1 MSMTRNPVAR
11 DVLNQI
17 VMDPQYPDVM
27 HVPVFSIPQI
37 VLAGGALALFGA
49 STAGYMTG
57 QFPLLAA
64 MFCNLIAVYLAFTPL
79 HDASHRAVSSNGFLN
94 DLIGVVTG
102 QLLLPGINMTAFR
115 TIHMDHHR
123 YVGQEGRDPDT
134 AFVKPPRPFG
144 LFYLMFADVHWA
156 IWYVR
161 YGRHLWSRKAGAYI
175 LLLLVMLV
183 ASHAAFLLSPWWKE
197 FLLLYVVP
205 QRLGLGVVAYTFA
218 HIQHP
223 HGLTWDNEPFQSTLY
238 VRGNSPF
245 RRLMF
250 GQEEHIIHHLTPH
263 IPWFKYKRV
272 WDLAN
277 GVLRKQGIPGRGWFE
292 GPGEFLIPSSD
303 DRLPIAMRVT
313 AVTAD
318 VPGVRSIT
326 LEPINGIALGKADAG
341 AHIDLHL
348 PGNLVRQ
355 YSLVEANDRHFRI
368 AVRLDLSG
376 RGGSKAVHQLKAGDT
391 LLVGRPRNNFVLY
404 ETGTRFILIAGGIGV
419 TPMVSM
425 ARRLTELGKPFEL
438 HLCARDAATAPLWK
452 ELQASNFAGHCYL
465 HPDKED
471 GSSSLDAKSLLSNPD
486 TLSMIYLCGPQGF
499 MDSLRQQAMAAGW
512 HKSQIRTEN
521 FSAAVAEESEQEPF
535 TVRLSASKRD
545 VEVGADESII
555 DALARVGID
564 VPFACM
570 QGTCGTCITPV
581 TEGEIAHRDAY
592 LGEEDKA
599 RMDRMCLC
607 VSRAKAQSISI
618 DL

>member
-17 VMDPQYPDVM
+17 VMDPRYPDVM

-57 QFPLLAA
+57 QLPLLAA

-134 AFVKPPRPFG
+134 AFVKPPKPFG

-161 YGRHLWSRKAGAYI
+161 YGRHLWSRKAGAHI
-175 LLLLVMLV
+175 LLLLVTLV

-250 GQEEHIIHHLTPH
+250 GQEEHIIHHITPH

-292 GPGEFLIPSSD
+292 GPGEFPIPSSD

-313 AVTAD
+313 SVTAD

-376 RGGSKAVHQLKAGDT
+376 RGGSRAVHQLEIGDT

-419 TPMVSM
+419 TPMISM
-425 ARRLTELGKPFEL
+425 ARRLKELGKPFEL
-438 HLCARDAATAPLWK
+438 HLCARDATSAPLWQ
-452 ELQASNFAGHCYL
+452 ELQASDFAEHCHL

-471 GSSSLDAKSLLSNPD
+471 GSSSFDSRSVLGKPD
-486 TLSMIYLCGPQGF
+486 TLSMVYLCGPQGF
-499 MDSLRQQAMAAGW
+499 MDSLRQQAAAGGW

-607 VSRAKAQSISI
+607 VSRAKAQKISI